1 MLKQLSRLERTR
13 SLIIILF
20 ALLMVVSL
28 VFFFAPTPN
37 SALATP
43 ANSTE
48 TLARVG
54 REDVTVGDFTT
65 ARNNYLARMQQ
76 MQQMFGG
83 QNYMPPPNDQLLLRG
98 LVSNR
103 LVAQEAARLGLAA
116 SDAEVAQRIRREF
129 STMLQGKNGFERYKQ
144 AVSAQYGGVEP
155 FERQM
160 RDSIAA
166 EKLQA
171 YVTAGVQISEEE
183 VLEDYKR
190 RNTSFDIVYAPITV
204 AKLATKVG
212 FSDEDLRAYYD
223 QHKTDFRIL
232 EPQRNVR
239 YIFIDQAKV
248 GEKLQISDEELRAEY
263 EKLSPENKQAGVRV
277 QQIVLKVARPDL
289 DDQVRTKA
297 EDLVR
302 RARTDN
308 GRDGKATEE
317 AFAELARG
325 NSEDAATARSGGQLS
340 SIVRRNPN
348 KPDDP
353 LQQTLTME
361 PSQVS
366 EPIKYGTAYYIF
378 RRGEAVPK
386 TFEDARQELL
396 VSLRNRRAYAAA
408 AGVAAKAA
416 EQLKET
422 KDPQRVAQG
431 LAAEV
436 NMNPNEMVRET
447 GFVKP
452 GDDVP
457 NIGSSPE
464 FEQAIEPLNNPN
476 DTGERVA
483 IKGGFAV
490 PMLVEKRDPRIPD
503 LDEVK
508 DKVAQ
513 GLREERARTQ
523 LEQTARDLAANANS
537 AGDLKAAAERL
548 GLEAQTSAAYKLG
561 APLGEAGTSPAAD
574 ESILNLQAGEVAKT
588 PIKIGDSWV
597 VVGVTKRTETDL
609 VEFAKQREQLME
621 SALEARRNEVFED
634 YLATVRAKR
643 ERGGDIKIYDD
654 VLAKVSEDTVPFAAP
669 PSLPTRR
676 APVPTGQ

>member
-37 SALATP
+37 SAVATP

-54 REDVTVGDFTT
+54 REEVTVGDFTT

-83 QNYMPPPNDQLLLRG
+83 QSYMPPPNDQLLLRG
-98 LVSNR
+98 LIGNR

-144 AVSAQYGGVEP
+144 AVSSQYGGVEP

-171 YVTAGVQISEEE
+171 YVTAGVQVSDEE

-190 RNTSFDIVYAPITV
+190 RNTSFDIVYAPVTV
-204 AKLATKVG
+204 AKLAPKVG
-212 FSDEDLRAYYD
+212 FSDEDLRAYHD

-232 EPQRNVR
+232 EPQRKIR
-239 YIFIDQAKV
+239 YLYVDQAKV
-248 GEKLQISDEELRAEY
+248 GEKLQITDEELRAEY

-289 DDQVRTKA
+289 DEQVRTKA
-297 EDLVR
+297 EELVR

-308 GRDGKATEE
+308 GKATEE

-325 NSEDAATARSGGQLS
+325 NSEDPATARSGGRLS
-340 SIVRRNPN
+340 GIVRRNPN

-361 PSQVS
+361 PGQVS
-366 EPIKYGTAYYIF
+366 EPTKYGTAYYIF

-408 AGVAAKAA
+408 AAVAAKAA
-416 EQLKET
+416 EQLKEM

-431 LAAEV
+431 LAAEA
-436 NMNPNEMVRET
+436 NMNPTEMVRET
-447 GFVKP
+447 PFVKP

-457 NIGSSPE
+457 NIGSSPQ

-476 DTGERVA
+476 DTGDRVA

-490 PMLVEKRDPRIPD
+490 PMLIEKRDPRVPD

-508 DKVAQ
+508 DKVVQ
-513 GLREERARTQ
+513 RLREERARGQ

-574 ESILNLQAGEVAKT
+574 ESIRNLQAGEVAKT

-597 VVGVTKRTETDL
+597 VVGVTKRTEADL
-609 VEFAKQREQLME
+609 AEFAKQREQLME

-634 YLATVRAKR
+634 YLAAVRAKR

-654 VLAKVSEDTVPFAAP
+654 VLAKVAEDTPPFAAPP

-676 APVPTGQ
+676 APVPTGE